1 MSNRLVVVSNRVPAP
16 GEGISPGGLVSAL
29 LPSLE
34 ASGTSV
40 WFGWSGD
47 TTAGPCQDRPP
58 RRVRARGVEYALV
71 DLSEAEVRGYYEEYG
86 NRVLWPLMHGL
97 TAHVADEAVAA
108 YVSYRQ
114 VNARFARAL
123 LPLLRPDDLVW
134 VHDYHLIPLG
144 EELRALGWS
153 GRTGYFHHTP
163 VPPAEVWST
172 LPQGAL
178 LADAFSAYDLI
189 GVQTERD
196 RNNLG
201 DILLDADVAARVAAY
216 PISIDP
222 ERFREFTAAAAA
234 DTPPLGLPDASML
247 FFGVERLDYT
257 KGIPDRLEAYEH
269 ALATSPEMRDG
280 TRFVQW
286 AAPSRTG
293 VPEYQDERDAV
304 EAAAQRVNVRF
315 PEHPLT
321 IDFDPH
327 PPEVVAPALE
337 QADVCVVSSV
347 TDGMN
352 LVAKEFAA
360 VHSAEN
366 PGVLV
371 MSDMCGAAEELTD
384 ALIFPARDIRA
395 MSAAMRWAYYMPE
408 HERRGRAA
416 RLRAVVDGHTSWDW
430 LREFVTDLRE
440 VMPRTRA
447 PEPRLVHPRPTRH
460 ERGTPPPIEV
470 GRP

>member
-1 MSNRLVVVSNRVPAP
+1 MRTRAIIGETNTWRRVLAVAGLAVSLAHGQGGRPEPKIGYLYPAGACRGTTIEVLAGGQALKDVKQVRVSGQGVTARVIRTYRGVRNLNGEQRQMLQWRIACRRAEIHGRKAPPAP
-16 GEGISPGGLVSAL
+16 EIPEGPDGKPAKQFQ
-29 LPSLE
+29 LPEMPFL
-34 ASGTSV
+34 
-40 WFGWSGD
+40 D
-47 TTAGPCQDRPP
+47 MLD
-58 RRVRARGVEYALV
+58 
-71 DLSEAEVRGYYEEYG
+71 
-86 NRVLWPLMHGL
+86 N
-97 TAHVADEAVAA
+97 
-108 YVSYRQ
+108 
-114 VNARFARAL
+114 
-123 LPLLRPDDLVW
+123 
-134 VHDYHLIPLG
+134 
-144 EELRALGWS
+144 
-153 GRTGYFHHTP
+153 
-163 VPPAEVWST
+163 
-172 LPQGAL
+172 
-178 LADAFSAYDLI
+178 
-189 GVQTERD
+189 
-196 RNNLG
+196 
-201 DILLDADVAARVAAY
+201 LDADVAARVAAY